1 MAALYGF
8 LKMKKIVAAI
18 VGCGVI
24 SPTHANALRG
34 IDGVELRWACD
45 LIRGKAE
52 NIASRFSIPRVS
64 TDCADVFADP
74 EVSLVCVCT
83 DHASHADIVCAAL
96 DAGKN
101 VLCEKALAN
110 NGANLDRMLAA
121 AARHPE
127 LVASGVFQHRFD
139 KVNRVLRGLL
149 RDGSLGRLLTASA
162 HLYCL
167 RTDAYYQADAWR
179 GTWALEG
186 GSVLINQS
194 IHFLDLLQWTMGGV
208 AEISGYYD
216 NFAHTAS
223 MECEDTAVASLRF
236 RSGALGTI
244 EATCASNLSWDPTIQ
259 FHGTKGTIV
268 ICNDKPVRV
277 EMASPEEDARIRALL
292 DDAASAPA
300 PFSTAGK
307 SYYGG
312 GHNAQVADVVAS
324 IREGRAPEVPL
335 ASAAETVRMVFGLYE
350 SCRKSAPVKLA

>member
-1 MAALYGF
+1 
-8 LKMKKIVAAI
+8 MKKTVVAI

-24 SPTHANALRG
+24 APTHSNALKG
-34 IDGVELRWACD
+34 IGGVELRWACD
-45 LIRGKAE
+45 LVREKAE
-52 NIASRFSIPRVS
+52 SLALKFSIPRVS
-64 TDCADVFADP
+64 TAFQDVLADP
-74 EVSLVCVCT
+74 EVDLVCVCT
-83 DHASHADIVCAAL
+83 DHASHADVVCAAL

-110 NGANLDRMLAA
+110 NGVNLDRMLAA

-149 RDGSLGRLLTASA
+149 RDGALGQMLTASA
-162 HLYCL
+162 QLRCL
-167 RTDAYYQADAWR
+167 RTDAYYLGDAWR

-208 AEISGYYD
+208 AEITGYYD
-216 NFAHTAS
+216 NFAHRSS
-223 MECEDTAVASLRF
+223 MECEDTAVAALRF

-244 EATCASNLSWDPTIQ
+244 EATCASNLSWEPTLQ

-268 ICNDKPVRV
+268 IRDDKPVGV
-277 EMASPEEDARIRALL
+277 KMADEGESARIQALL
-292 DDAASAPA
+292 VEAASAPA
-300 PFSTAGK
+300 PFSPEGK

-312 GHNAQVADVVAS
+312 GHNAQIADVVAA
-324 IREGRAPEVPL
+324 IREGRAPEVTL
-335 ASAAETVRMVFGLYE
+335 ASAAETVRMVFGLYQSHRE
-350 SCRKSAPVKLA
+350 SRPVRLPPA